1 MLCIDGGIKGS
12 YHPFVYV
19 ESIVNTCGHMR
30 PHARGYVQ
38 DSVSLGGGVGL
49 KSVAVGRGLLNA
61 SCVVSRDLLKTN
73 FLFIT
78 F

>member
-12 YHPFVYV
+12 YHSFVCL
-19 ESIVNTCGHMR
+19 ESIVNTCGR

-49 KSVAVGRGLLNA
+49 KSVAVGRGL
-61 SCVVSRDLLKTN
+61 
-73 FLFIT
+73 
-78 F
+78 